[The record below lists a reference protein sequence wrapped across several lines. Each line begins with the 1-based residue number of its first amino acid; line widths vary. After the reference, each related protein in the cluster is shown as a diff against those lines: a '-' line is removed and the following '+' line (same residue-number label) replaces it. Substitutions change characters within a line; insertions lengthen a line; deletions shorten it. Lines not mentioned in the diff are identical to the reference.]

1 MWERGFR
8 PSIYSERTLV
18 TKKGKDLVKDSSNL
32 KGQRFKSIDRLLI
45 SWEALCRK
53 KKVFF
58 GQTLF
63 RNAVYNIDLLEIH
76 PVY

>member
-1 MWERGFR
+1 MQ
-8 PSIYSERTLV
+8 
-18 TKKGKDLVKDSSNL
+18 K
-32 KGQRFKSIDRLLI
+32 
-45 SWEALCRK
+45 K

>member
-1 MWERGFR
+1 MQ
-8 PSIYSERTLV
+8 
-18 TKKGKDLVKDSSNL
+18 K
-32 KGQRFKSIDRLLI
+32 
-45 SWEALCRK
+45 K

-76 PVY
+76 PLY